1 MSMKDPIHS
10 LQGSVVA
17 LGAAGLDGLMAKT
30 PQRCARTPRKR
41 EDERG
46 ITERHS
52 RLRSIKE
59 RHLVIRQAPY
69 ALLATSLSDWGRVIR
84 RSSSCMAVL
93 VFEAPLQLASTMA
106 TLLPGGSP
114 PGSSIRAKIAAVIP
128 TTRVYSAGKDGRTN
142 TAAVGGYLHA

>member
-10 LQGSVVA
+10 RQGSVVA
-17 LGAAGLDGLMAKT
+17 LGVACLEGLMAKT

-46 ITERHS
+46 ITEKHS

-59 RHLVIRQAPY
+59 RHLVIRQAPF

-84 RSSSCMAVL
+84 RSSPCMAAL

-106 TLLPGGSP
+106 TLVRRDS
-114 PGSSIRAKIAAVIP
+114 
-128 TTRVYSAGKDGRTN
+128 TTRVYSAGKDDRTN
-142 TAAVGGYLHA
+142 TAAVGGYPHA